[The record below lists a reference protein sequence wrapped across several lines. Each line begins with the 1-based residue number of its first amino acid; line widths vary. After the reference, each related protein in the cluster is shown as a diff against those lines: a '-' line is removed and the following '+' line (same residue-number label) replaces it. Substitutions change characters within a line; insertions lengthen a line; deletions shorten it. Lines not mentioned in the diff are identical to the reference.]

1 MTTAMLVAHMYS
13 SEARSREACAMLH
26 DSGVSKM
33 LVDALSAALQTR
45 KSSDGKAQEF
55 SKAELLHGLQVRAK
69 AAWDLELGLQNP
81 IASGTLGTHAMTFKQ
96 AGKDGLR
103 SPSRC
108 QPCCSTFHGCSTP
121 LHCLLLPLR

>member
-13 SEARSREACAMLH
+13 SEARSREACVMLR

-55 SKAELLHGLQVRAK
+55 SKAELLHGLQVRAR
-69 AAWDLELGLQNP
+69 AAWDLELGLPNP
-81 IASGTLGTHAMTFKQ
+81 KASMLMRDTGHTCYDLQTGRQ
-96 AGKDGLR
+96 DSLR
-103 SPSRC
+103 SPRRC
-108 QPCCSTFHGCSTP
+108 Q
-121 LHCLLLPLR
+121 LL